1 MPYENYDKVDIRQ
14 SLAIEDIFLLLEEWG
29 GEPEY
34 TNFGIISTTI
44 CHNSPGEGSRK
55 LYYYENSNLF
65 YCYSGCEN
73 PSFDIFEL
81 AIKINEIQNNI
92 KWDLNDAV
100 RFVAHRFGI
109 SGTMA
114 NEDGLPQLE
123 DWKYLSNY
131 DRIKEIS
138 AKNFDIILKEYDDS
152 ILNKFNY
159 SIKITPWIKDGI
171 SEETMELAHIGFY
184 PGGDQITIPHYDN
197 NNRFIGLRG
206 RTLCEAEAERFG
218 KYRPLKINNI
228 QYSHPLGMNLY
239 GLNWARKAI
248 KTLGKAI
255 ILESEKSVLQYITM
269 FGIEND
275 IAVACCGSNIS
286 AFQINQLINAGAKEI
301 IIAFDRQF
309 QSIGDKEFQKLT
321 KHLVTLGKRYNKY
334 FVVSCIFDKHMI
346 TSYKASPTDE
356 GKDKFLQ
363 LYKERI
369 IL

>member
-14 SLAIEDIFLLLEEWG
+14 SLTIEDIFLLLEEWG

-73 PSFDIFEL
+73 PSFDVFEL

-114 NEDGLPQLE
+114 DEDGLPQLE

-159 SIKITPWIKDGI
+159 SIKIAPWIKDGI

-184 PGGDQITIPHYDN
+184 PGGD
-197 NNRFIGLRG
+197 
-206 RTLCEAEAERFG
+206 
-218 KYRPLKINNI
+218 
-228 QYSHPLGMNLY
+228 
-239 GLNWARKAI
+239 
-248 KTLGKAI
+248 
-255 ILESEKSVLQYITM
+255 
-269 FGIEND
+269 
-275 IAVACCGSNIS
+275 
-286 AFQINQLINAGAKEI
+286 
-301 IIAFDRQF
+301 
-309 QSIGDKEFQKLT
+309 
-321 KHLVTLGKRYNKY
+321 
-334 FVVSCIFDKHMI
+334 
-346 TSYKASPTDE
+346 
-356 GKDKFLQ
+356 
-363 LYKERI
+363 
-369 IL
+369 